1 MHGYEVQIVINTIA
15 CESPNGTASLA
26 ELVGLSGRIGD
37 AEIVLT
43 TPAEKIVFEVE

>member
-1 MHGYEVQIVINTIA
+1 MHGYEDQIVINTVA
-15 CESPNGTASLA
+15 ESPNGNASLA